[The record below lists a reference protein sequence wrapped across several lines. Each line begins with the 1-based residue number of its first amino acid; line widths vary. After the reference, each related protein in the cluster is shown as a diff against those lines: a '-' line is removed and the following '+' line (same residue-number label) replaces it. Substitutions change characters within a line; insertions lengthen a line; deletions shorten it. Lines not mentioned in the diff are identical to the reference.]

1 MRSRVL
7 AHVNQ
12 VPTAVS
18 ARVLHVQAQSSTAK
32 YVTFRAVHYPA
43 RGRSNACGGLLGG
56 RGAWGTK
63 TIRGMLEMALVMKAV
78 L

>member
-18 ARVLHVQAQSSTAK
+18 ARVLQAQSSTAK

-43 RGRSNACGGLLGG
+43 RGRSNACGGLVGG
-56 RGAWGTK
+56 RGAWGTE
-63 TIRGMLEMALVMKAV
+63 TIRGMLEMALVK
-78 L
+78 